1 MVYFTFSGE
10 TGDFRKREV
19 EFEGVVV
26 VVLTSVR
33 KGGKKE

>member
-10 TGDFRKREV
+10 TGDVRKRKV